1 MTNKL
6 TIAAQTIKDRISALE
21 VGNAIGLEI
30 KHGRC
35 QCPFHGGKDFNCV
48 LYKGNRGWY
57 CHVCKS
63 GGDVL
68 SFAQQYYKFSFKDCI
83 AWYNATFHM
92 GLDIEGK
99 IDPQKKKQAEI
110 ALQRR
115 KRAREMQEWKEQM
128 QFNLFLL
135 AEKLVDRLE
144 NDRDEHR
151 PKTYGAWDEAFC
163 TSVKLLPYAR
173 QFAEDCMMDCIKEN
187 EAWTTQTE

>member
-68 SFAQQYYKFSFKDCI
+68 SFA
-83 AWYNATFHM
+83 
-92 GLDIEGK
+92 
-99 IDPQKKKQAEI
+99 
-110 ALQRR
+110 
-115 KRAREMQEWKEQM
+115 
-128 QFNLFLL
+128 
-135 AEKLVDRLE
+135 
-144 NDRDEHR
+144 
-151 PKTYGAWDEAFC
+151 
-163 TSVKLLPYAR
+163 
-173 QFAEDCMMDCIKEN
+173 
-187 EAWTTQTE
+187 